1 MIKSGLLTLNWI
13 YIETNTIMMKMFF
26 TIIWLTKTHQLFM
39 LLYIEIISGNHV
51 MELIMINNYNI
62 KQTGN
67 YETFEENKK

>member
-1 MIKSGLLTLNWI
+1 
-13 YIETNTIMMKMFF
+13 MMKMFF

-62 KQTGN
+62 KQTRN
-67 YETFEENKK
+67 YETFEGNKK